1 MFKLNMF
8 LNTRTKKK
16 VVQRSLYNGKHV
28 HARVFIDASGDAL
41 YAS

>member
-8 LNTRTKKK
+8 LNTRIKKK

-28 HARVFIDASGDAL
+28 DASGDAL